1 LRLKSDKR
9 NLCAVRW
16 LRVPP
21 RQFTSGENI
30 MSIVTALRAAM
41 LSALLFAPVLLA
53 QAASKD
59 ADITGVPV
67 TGAAGITEKV
77 SDIMARARVDDARPR
92 GGPRIKY
99 EFENEYRERLRNNPD
114 APAVA
119 FWPPMPGQGAANID
133 AGVTPHAAQTV
144 STPNFT
150 GATLADANAFPP
162 DTMGTVGPTQ
172 FIVAINGRI
181 RSFNKTTGIAD
192 GALNVSTDTFFASV
206 MTPPVASNFTS
217 DPRIRYDR
225 LSGRWFLVII
235 DVPGTMGAL
244 ANRVMVAV
252 SSGDTI
258 ASSAS
263 FTFYQFQMSGTLFA
277 DYPTLGI
284 DANAL
289 YIGANMFTLAGSFS
303 STLGSVVRKSS
314 VLSGGP
320 IVTTTFPAFASGAGA
335 GPFTPQG
342 VDNYDPAATEG
353 YFVGVDNATFSTLM
367 VRRVSTPGGTPTV
380 SANLSITVP
389 STSSPLK
396 VPHSG
401 NTGGTNG
408 NLDGLDDRLY
418 AAHVRNGRIWTAH
431 NIGTTSAGV
440 GSGTRTRNSV
450 RWYELGTLT
459 TTPTLIQSGTIFNNA
474 ASNPEF
480 YFIPSVMVSGQGHA
494 AFGFSMAGL
503 LLTPNAGTIGR
514 LSGDA
519 AGTVQTPIVNY
530 SASTAAYNPPSD
542 PGGSGGRRWGDYSYT
557 SLDPCDDMTMWTIQE
572 FANATNS
579 YGVRAVRLLAP
590 APVATNCASA
600 TDIQQGQS
608 NVNIALTGTGFFQPA
623 ADVGSC
629 RILLASALSGTGVTI
644 NSTTY
649 NSPTSLTLNISATA
663 GASVGPR
670 TITVTNPDGQQ
681 TATATSCINV
691 IAGAA
696 TTTASSLNRVG
707 SGNVCAGQSVSW
719 QSVFAA
725 SVAGVATG
733 NFALNGGTGASVTA
747 VSGSGTTRTIDVNVG
762 TAAGPLR
769 LDMVNSTGV
778 TPTVTG
784 LPFTGESITVNA
796 NPSAFNVTG
805 GGTVCSGAG
814 GIAVGLSGSQTGVN
828 YQLNRNSVAIGPTV
842 AGTGAAISFGPQT
855 LAGNYTVSAS
865 NGATS
870 CAASMSGSVDVVVN
884 PTPTPFVVNGGGSF
898 CAGGSGVPVGLA
910 GSEMGVNYQLFVG
923 AAPVGAPVPG
933 TGAALSFGNQ
943 TTAGTYSVNGTHA
956 TSSCVGGMIGGP
968 TTVTVNPAPSVD
980 ANTPAAICTGS
991 TTAISLSSTPGGAT
1005 FAYTAS
1011 NTSGAVTGFSG
1022 GSANPIAQ
1030 ALTGSGNITY
1040 AVTATLGSCPG
1051 AVRNIL
1057 QPVSDPT
1064 PAATALPN
1072 GTDQLPYSVTLTAPG
1087 SLQTPQFSVVT
1098 GSLPTGVTLS
1108 SAGLLSGTP
1117 TATGTFN
1124 FTVSGSDPSIASC
1137 AFNRAFALEIL
1148 VRDIFQNGFE

>member
-1 LRLKSDKR
+1 
-9 NLCAVRW
+9 
-16 LRVPP
+16 
-21 RQFTSGENI
+21 
-30 MSIVTALRAAM
+30 MIVNVLRAAV
-41 LSALLFAPVLLA
+41 LSVLLLAPVLLA
-53 QAASKD
+53 QTRPMD
-59 ADITGVPV
+59 ADVTGIPV

-77 SDIMARARVDDARPR
+77 SDIMTRARVDDARPR
-92 GGPRIKY
+92 TGPRIKY
-99 EFENEYRERLRNNPD
+99 EFENEYRRPPADNPD

-119 FWPPMPGQGAANID
+119 FWPPAPGQGPANINRSIM
-133 AGVTPHAAQTV
+133 PSAAQTV

-181 RSFNKTTGIAD
+181 RSFNKTTGVAD
-192 GALNVSTDTFFASV
+192 GALNASTDTFFASV

-225 LSGRWFLVII
+225 LSGRWFIIII
-235 DVPGTMGAL
+235 DVPGGAGAL

-289 YIGANMFTLAGSFS
+289 YIGGNMFTLAGSFS

-320 IVTTTFPAFASGAGA
+320 IVTTTFAAFASGAGA
-335 GPFTPQG
+335 GPFTPHG

-367 VRRVSTPGGTPTV
+367 VRRVSTPGATPTV
-380 SANLSITVP
+380 SANLAITVP
-389 STSSPLK
+389 TTRSPLT

-401 NTGGTNG
+401 NTGGSNG
-408 NLDGLDDRLY
+408 NLDGLDDRLF

-431 NIGTTSAGV
+431 NIGTAATGIAGA
-440 GSGTRTRNSV
+440 SNTRNSV

-459 TTPTLIQSGTIFNNA
+459 TTPTLIQSGTVFNNA
-474 ASNPEF
+474 ATNPEF

-494 AFGFSMAGL
+494 ALGFSMAGL
-503 LLTPNAGTIGR
+503 ALTPNTGTIGR
-514 LSGDA
+514 LSGDT
-519 AGTVQTPIVNY
+519 AGTTQGPIVNY
-530 SASTAAYNPPSD
+530 SASTATYNPPSD
-542 PGGSGGRRWGDYSYT
+542 TGAASGSRRWGDYSYT

-600 TDIQQGQS
+600 TDIAQGQS
-608 NVNIALTGTGFFQPA
+608 NVNVALTGTGFFQPA

-629 RILLASALSGTGVTI
+629 RVLLGSSLSGTGVTI

-649 NSPTSLTLNISATA
+649 NAPTSLTLNISASA
-663 GASVGPR
+663 GAGTGAR
-670 TITVTNPDGQQ
+670 TITITNPDGQ
-681 TATATSCINV
+681 TSAATSCINV
-691 IAGAA
+691 IAA

-719 QSVFAA
+719 QSVFTT

-733 NFALNGGTGASVTA
+733 NFALNGGTATSVTT
-747 VSGSGTTRTIDVNVG
+747 VSGSGSTRTIDVNVG
-762 TAAGPLR
+762 TAAGSLR

-796 NPSAFNVTG
+796 NPTAFNVTG
-805 GGTVCSGAG
+805 GGNFCAG
-814 GIAVGLSGSQTGVN
+814 SSGIAVGLSGSQTSVN

-842 AGTGAAISFGPQT
+842 PGTGAAISFGLQT
-855 LAGNYTVSAS
+855 LAGTYTVSAS
-865 NGATS
+865 DGSSS
-870 CAASMSGSVDVVVN
+870 CAANMSGSVNVAVDPS
-884 PTPTPFVVNGGGSF
+884 PTSFVVNGGGSF
-898 CAGGSGVPVGLA
+898 CAGGGGVAVGLA
-910 GSEMGVNYQLFVG
+910 GSETGVNYQLFAGVTPVG
-923 AAPVGAPVPG
+923 AAVPG

-943 TTAGTYSVNGTHA
+943 TAAGTYTASATHA
-956 TSSCVGGMIGGP
+956 TSACVTGM
-968 TTVTVNPAPSVD
+968 TSAASVTVNPLPSVD

-991 TTAISLSSTPGGAT
+991 STAINLSSTPGGAT
-1005 FAYTAS
+1005 FAYIAGNTAGS
-1011 NTSGAVTGFSG
+1011 VAGFSD
-1022 GSANPIAQ
+1022 GSVNPIAQ
-1030 ALTGSGNITY
+1030 TLTGSGTVTY
-1040 AVTATLGSCPG
+1040 AVIATLNSCPS
-1051 AVRNIL
+1051 AARNVV

-1064 PAATALPN
+1064 PAAIVLAN
-1072 GTDQLPYSVTLTAPG
+1072 GTDQLPYNVTLTAPG
-1087 SLQTPQFSVVT
+1087 SLQTPQFTVVT
-1098 GSLPTGVTLS
+1098 GSLPTGITLS
-1108 SAGLLSGTP
+1108 PAGLLSGTP

-1124 FTVSGSDPSIASC
+1124 FSVAGSDPSIVAC
-1137 AFNRAFALEIL
+1137 AFNRALSLEIL
-1148 VRDIFQNGFE
+1148 ARDIFGNGFE

>member
-1 LRLKSDKR
+1 M
-9 NLCAVRW
+9 
-16 LRVPP
+16 
-21 RQFTSGENI
+21 NI
-30 MSIVTALRAAM
+30 VNVLRATA
-41 LSALLFAPVLLA
+41 LSALLATPMLFA
-53 QAASKD
+53 QSERESES
-59 ADITGVPV
+59 ITGVPV

-77 SDIMARARVDDARPR
+77 SDIMARARVDDAKPR

-99 EFENEYRERLRNNPD
+99 EFENEYREHLEDNPE

-119 FWPPMPGQGAANID
+119 FWPPTPGQGPANID
-133 AGVTPHAAQTV
+133 ASVTPRAAQTV

-181 RSFNKTTGIAD
+181 RSFNKTTGVAD
-192 GALNVSTDTFFASV
+192 GALDVSTDTFFTSV

-225 LSGRWFLVII
+225 LSGRWFLIII
-235 DVPGTMGAL
+235 DVPGGSGAL
-244 ANRVMVAV
+244 ANRVLVAV

-258 ASSAS
+258 ASTAS

-320 IVTTTFPAFASGAGA
+320 IVTTTFPALASGAGA

-380 SANLSITVP
+380 SGNLSITVP
-389 STSSPLK
+389 TTRNPLK

-431 NIGTTSAGV
+431 NIGTASTGVAGA
-440 GSGTRTRNSV
+440 SNTRNSV

-474 ASNPEF
+474 ATNPEF

-503 LLTPNAGTIGR
+503 ALTPNAGTIGR

-519 AGTVQTPIVNY
+519 VGTVQTPIVNY
-530 SASTAAYNPPSD
+530 SASTSAYNPPAD
-542 PGGSGGRRWGDYSYT
+542 AGGSGGRRWGDYSYT

-600 TDIQQGQS
+600 TDIEQGQS

-629 RILLASALSGTGVTI
+629 RVLLGSALSGTGVTI

-649 NSPTSLTLNISATA
+649 NSPTSLTLNISAAA
-663 GASVGPR
+663 GASTGAR
-670 TITVTNPDGQQ
+670 TITITNPDGQQ
-681 TATATSCINV
+681 TAAATSCINV
-691 IAGAA
+691 TAAA
-696 TTTASSLNRVG
+696 TTTASSINRVG
-707 SGNVCAGQSVSW
+707 SGSVCAGQNVSW

-725 SVAGVATG
+725 SVTGVATG
-733 NFALNGGTGASVTA
+733 NFALNGGTGASITTVT
-747 VSGSGTTRTIDVNVG
+747 GSGTTRTVDVNVG

-784 LPFTGESITVNA
+784 LPFTGESITINA
-796 NPSAFNVTG
+796 NPTAFNVTG
-805 GGTVCSGAG
+805 GGNFCAGAG

-828 YQLNRNSVAIGPTV
+828 YQLNRNSVAIGPAV
-842 AGTGAAISFGPQT
+842 AGTGSAISFGPQT

-865 NGATS
+865 NGSTT
-870 CAASMSGSVDVVVN
+870 CAANMSGSVNVVVD
-884 PTPTPFVVNGGGSF
+884 PAPTPFVVNGGGSF
-898 CAGGSGVPVGLA
+898 CSGGSGVPVGLA
-910 GSEMGVNYQLFVG
+910 GSETGVNYQLFVG
-923 AAPVGAPVPG
+923 ATPVGSALPG

-943 TTAGTYSVNGTHA
+943 TAAGTYSVNATHA
-956 TSSCVGGMIGGP
+956 TSSCVAGMIGGP
-968 TTVTVNPAPSVD
+968 ITVSVNPTPSVD
-980 ANTPAAICTGS
+980 ANTPAAMCTGS
-991 TTAISLSSTPGGAT
+991 STAINLSSTPGGTT

-1011 NTSGAVTGFSG
+1011 NTSGAVSGFSG
-1022 GSANPIAQ
+1022 GSVNPIAQ
-1030 ALTGSGNITY
+1030 ALTGSGNVTY
-1040 AVTATLGSCPG
+1040 AVTATLNSCTG
-1051 AVRNIL
+1051 AVRNIV

-1064 PAATALPN
+1064 PAAAVLPD
-1072 GTDQLPYSVTLTAPG
+1072 GTDQLPYSTTLTAPG
-1087 SLQTPQFSVVT
+1087 SLQTPQFSIAS
-1098 GSLPTGVTLS
+1098 GSLPAGVTLS
-1108 SAGLLSGTP
+1108 AAGLLSGTP

-1124 FTVSGSDPSIASC
+1124 FTVAGSDPSIASC
-1137 AFNRAFALEIL
+1137 AINRAFTLEIL
-1148 VRDIFQNGFE
+1148 VRDIFANGFE

>member
-1 LRLKSDKR
+1 VRAVQRRLDT
-9 NLCAVRW
+9 L
-16 LRVPP
+16 LRV
-21 RQFTSGENI
+21 TSGENI
-30 MSIVTALRAAM
+30 MKIVTALRAAA
-41 LSALLFAPVLLA
+41 LSALLIAPALLA
-53 QAASKD
+53 QAASEGNSV
-59 ADITGVPV
+59 TGVPV

-77 SDIMARARVDDARPR
+77 SDIMARARVDDAKPR

-99 EFENEYRERLRNNPD
+99 EFENEYRNPKDNPD
-114 APAVA
+114 SPDAA
-119 FWPPMPGQGAANID
+119 FWPAAPGQNGGSE
-133 AGVTPHAAQTV
+133 AGVTPSAAQTV

-150 GATLADANAFPP
+150 AATLADANAFPP

-181 RSFNKTTGIAD
+181 RSFNKTTGVAD
-192 GALNVSTDTFFASV
+192 GALDVSTDTFFTSV

-225 LSGRWFLVII
+225 LSGRWFLIII
-235 DVPGTMGAL
+235 DVPGGAGTL
-244 ANRVMVAV
+244 ANRVLVAV
-252 SSGDTI
+252 SSGSTI

-289 YIGANMFTLAGSFS
+289 YIGGNMFTLAGSFS

-320 IVTTTFPAFASGAGA
+320 IVTTTFTLLASASGA

-353 YFVGVDNATFSTLM
+353 YFVGVDNATFGTLM
-367 VRRVSTPGGTPTV
+367 VNRVSNPGTTPTV
-380 SANLSITVP
+380 SANLAVTVP
-389 STSSPLK
+389 STLFPLV

-401 NTGGTNG
+401 NTGGNNG
-408 NLDGLDDRLY
+408 RLDGLDDRLF
-418 AAHVRNGRIWTAH
+418 AAHARNGRIWTAH

-440 GSGTRTRNSV
+440 ASGTRTRDSV

-459 TTPTLIQSGTIFNNA
+459 TTPTLIQSGTIFNTA
-474 ASNPEF
+474 TTNPEF

-503 LLTPNAGTIGR
+503 ALTPNAGTIGR

-530 SASTAAYNPPSD
+530 SSSTATYNPPSD
-542 PGGSGGRRWGDYSYT
+542 TGAANGSRRWGDYSYT

-600 TDIQQGQS
+600 TDIEQGQS

-629 RILLASALSGTGVTI
+629 RVLLGSSLSGSGVTI

-649 NSPTSLTLNISATA
+649 NSPTSLTLNVSAAPGA
-663 GASVGPR
+663 GTGPR
-670 TITVTNPDGQQ
+670 TITITNPDGQQ

-691 IAGAA
+691 IAAAA

-707 SGNVCAGQSVSW
+707 SGNVCVGQNVSW

-725 SVAGVATG
+725 SVTGVATG
-733 NFALNGGTGASVTA
+733 NFALNGGTGASIST

-769 LDMVNSTGV
+769 LDMVNSSGV
-778 TPTVTG
+778 TPAVTG
-784 LPFTGESITVNA
+784 LPFNGETITINA
-796 NPSAFNVTG
+796 NPSTFNVTG
-805 GGTVCSGAG
+805 GGNFCAGSG
-814 GIAVGLSGSQTGVN
+814 GIAVGLSGSQSGVN
-828 YQLNRNSVAIGPTV
+828 YQLNRNSVPLGSPV
-842 AGTGAAISFGPQT
+842 AGTGSAISFGPQT

-865 NGATS
+865 DGSTS
-870 CAASMSGSVDVVVN
+870 CAAAMTGSVNVAIDPA
-884 PTPTPFVVNGGGSF
+884 PTSFVVNGGGSF
-898 CAGGSGVPVGLA
+898 CAGGSGVAVGLA
-910 GSEMGVNYQLFVG
+910 GSETGVDYQLFSG
-923 AAPVGAPVPG
+923 ITPVGSPVAG
-933 TGAALSFGNQ
+933 TGGAISFGNQ
-943 TTAGTYSVNGTHA
+943 TAAGLYTASGTHA
-956 TSSCVGGMIGGP
+956 TSSCVASM
-968 TTVTVNPAPSVD
+968 TSSATVSVDPVPSVD

-991 TTAISLSSTPGGAT
+991 TTAINLSSTPAGAA

-1011 NTSGAVTGFSG
+1011 NSSGAVTGFSS
-1022 GSANPIAQ
+1022 GSVNPIAQ
-1030 ALTGSGNITY
+1030 ALTGSGGVTY
-1040 AVTATLGSCPG
+1040 AVTATLGSCPS
-1051 AVRNIL
+1051 AVRNIV

-1064 PAATALPN
+1064 PAATVLAN
-1072 GTDQLPYSVTLTAPG
+1072 GTEQLPYNAMLTAPG
-1087 SLQTPQFSVVT
+1087 SLQTPQFTIAT
-1098 GSLPTGVTLS
+1098 GSLPAGMTLS
-1108 SAGLLSGTP
+1108 TAGLLSGTP
-1117 TATGTFN
+1117 TASGTFN
-1124 FTVSGSDPSIASC
+1124 FTVAGSDPSIASC
-1137 AFNRAFALEIL
+1137 AFNRAFTLEIL
-1148 VRDIFQNGFE
+1148 VREIFENGFE

>member
-1 LRLKSDKR
+1 MNIV
-9 NLCAVRW
+9 NL
-16 LRVPP
+16 
-21 RQFTSGENI
+21 
-30 MSIVTALRAAM
+30 LRATA
-41 LSALLFAPVLLA
+41 LSALLATPVLFA
-53 QAASKD
+53 QSERESESIA
-59 ADITGVPV
+59 GVTV
-67 TGAAGITEKV
+67 SGAAGITEKV
-77 SDIMARARVDDARPR
+77 SDIMARARVDDAKPR
-92 GGPRIKY
+92 GGPRIKH
-99 EFENEYRERLRNNPD
+99 EFENEYRFPKDNPD
-114 APAVA
+114 SPDAA
-119 FWPPMPGQGAANID
+119 FWPPAPGQNGSSE
-133 AGVTPHAAQTV
+133 AGVTPSAAQTV

-181 RSFNKTTGIAD
+181 RSFNKTTGVAD
-192 GALNVSTDTFFASV
+192 GALDVSTDTFFASV

-225 LSGRWFLVII
+225 LSGRWFLIII
-235 DVPGTMGAL
+235 DVPSGGTL
-244 ANRVMVAV
+244 ANRVLIAV
-252 SSGDTI
+252 SSGATI

-263 FTFYQFQMSGTLFA
+263 FTFYQFQMSATLFA

-289 YIGANMFTLAGSFS
+289 YIGANMFTPGTTPTFS

-320 IVTTTFPAFASGAGA
+320 IVTTTFPAFATGSGA

-367 VRRVSTPGGTPTV
+367 VRRVSTPAGTPTV
-380 SANLSITVP
+380 SGNLSITVP
-389 STSSPLK
+389 TTRNPLK

-431 NIGTTSAGV
+431 NIGTASTGIAG
-440 GSGTRTRNSV
+440 GSNTRNSV

-503 LLTPNAGTIGR
+503 ALTPNAGTIGR

-519 AGTVQTPIVNY
+519 TGTVQTPIVNY
-530 SASTAAYNPPSD
+530 SASTATYNPPSD

-600 TDIQQGQS
+600 TDIEQGQS

-623 ADVGSC
+623 TDVGSC
-629 RILLASALSGTGVTI
+629 RVLLGSSLSGSGVTI

-649 NSPTSLTLNISATA
+649 NSPTSLTLNVSAAA
-663 GASVGPR
+663 GAGTGPR
-670 TITVTNPDGQQ
+670 TITITNPDGQQ

-691 IAGAA
+691 VAAAA

-719 QSVFAA
+719 QSVFGA
-725 SVAGVATG
+725 SVTGVATG
-733 NFALNGGTGASVTA
+733 NFALNGGTGASITA
-747 VSGSGTTRTIDVNVG
+747 VSGSGTTRTIDVSVG

-769 LDMVNSTGV
+769 LDMVNSSGV

-784 LPFTGESITVNA
+784 LPFTGETITINA
-796 NPSAFNVTG
+796 NPTAFNVTG
-805 GGTVCSGAG
+805 GGNFCAGSG
-814 GIAVGLSGSQTGVN
+814 GIAVGLSGSQSGVN
-828 YQLNRNSVAIGPTV
+828 YQLNRNSVPLGSPV
-842 AGTGAAISFGPQT
+842 AGTGSAISFGPQT
-855 LAGNYTVSAS
+855 LAGSYTVSAS
-865 NGATS
+865 NNSTS
-870 CAASMSGSVDVVVN
+870 CAAAMTGSVNVVIDPA
-884 PTPTPFVVNGGGSF
+884 PTSFVVNGGGSF
-898 CAGGSGVPVGLA
+898 CAGGSGVAVGLA
-910 GSEMGVNYQLFVG
+910 GSETGVNYQLFSG
-923 AAPVGAPVPG
+923 ATPVGSPVAG
-933 TGAALSFGNQ
+933 TGGAISFGNQ
-943 TTAGTYSVNGTHA
+943 TAAGLYTASGTHA
-956 TSSCVGGMIGGP
+956 TSACVTGMTSGA
-968 TTVTVNPAPSVD
+968 TVSIDPVPSVD

-991 TTAISLSSTPGGAT
+991 TTAINLSSTPGGAT

-1011 NTSGAVTGFSG
+1011 NTSGSVTGFSG
-1022 GSANPIAQ
+1022 GSVNPIAQ
-1030 ALTGSGNITY
+1030 ALTGSGNVTY
-1040 AVTATLGSCPG
+1040 AVTATLASCPG
-1051 AVRNIL
+1051 AVRNIV

-1064 PAATALPN
+1064 PAATVLAN
-1072 GTDQLPYSVTLTAPG
+1072 GTEQLPYNATLTAPG
-1087 SLQTPQFSVVT
+1087 SLQTPQFTIAT
-1098 GSLPTGVTLS
+1098 GSLPAGMTLS
-1108 SAGLLSGTP
+1108 TAGLLSGTP

-1124 FTVSGSDPSIASC
+1124 FTVAGSDPSIASC
-1137 AFNRAFALEIL
+1137 AFNRAFTLEIL
-1148 VRDIFQNGFE
+1148 VRDIFENGFE